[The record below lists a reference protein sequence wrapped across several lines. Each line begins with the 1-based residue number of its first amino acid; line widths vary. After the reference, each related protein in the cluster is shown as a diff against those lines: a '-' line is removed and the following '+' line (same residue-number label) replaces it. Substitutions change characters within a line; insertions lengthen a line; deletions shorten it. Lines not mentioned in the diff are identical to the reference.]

1 MTTLYERELHDEEF
15 ARIFAQEDLIEEAGE
30 LIVRAM
36 DRENISKNELSQR
49 IGVSRPYITQILSGS
64 RNITLRTFADLMY
77 AMNEKVLITSTSISD
92 VEDNNTYCWVIK
104 SPKFPS
110 IAKWETETIVCAEGQ
125 AA

>member
-1 MTTLYERELHDEEF
+1 MTTLYERELQDKEF

-92 VEDNNTYCWVIK
+92 MDDSNAMCWVVK
-104 SPKFPS
+104 SPKFTS
-110 IAKWETETIVCAEGQ
+110 IAKWDTETVVCAEGQ